1 MCLFFASYHIFCEV
15 SLLQRF
21 YDPLG
26 GRVFLDGHDIK
37 TLNLMW
43 YRSQMSLV
51 QQEPVLFARS
61 ILDNI
66 RYGQEAPGTAKGFK
80 GP

>member
-1 MCLFFASYHIFCEV
+1 M
-15 SLLQRF
+15 
-21 YDPLG
+21 
-26 GRVFLDGHDIK
+26 LDGHDIK

-66 RYGQEAPGTAKGFK
+66 RYGQEVGNQWKPAV
-80 GP
+80 